1 MIFLKI
7 GNYTNKGDGLM
18 LHAIVNRLS
27 KSEKLVSLTRL
38 ASYENRAR
46 LGLYQAW
53 WFQSLTPAKNRLIA
67 DLLPSIFKTKYG
79 IVTEKEITA
88 FMDASGF
95 AYGDQWGEKNTKY
108 TADLVEH
115 FKKKGGKTILLPQS
129 LGSFKDEKVKNQFLR
144 IVKNTDL
151 IFARDRSSYEFA
163 QEAAGGAEHIKLAP
177 DFTGDLKG
185 INSGFD
191 PDSRRACIIPN
202 HRMIDSTDDKIG
214 PAYLPFLKNAFLI
227 FEELGLKPFVLVHEK
242 VDHEVAIKLQKLLNK
257 NIEVIQNDHP
267 LILRDVISKC
277 HIVLSSRF
285 HGLVSTLSQVV
296 PCIGTRWSHK
306 FERLMEEY
314 QCQDYLLSPI
324 VSTDELKKKI
334 TELNEGPVREVVI
347 KNIKQTRDLHSEL
360 NDQMWKEIETLIN
373 S

>member
-27 KSEKLVSLTRL
+27 KSEKLVSLPRL
-38 ASYENRAR
+38 ASYENRAK
-46 LGLYQAW
+46 LALYQAW
-53 WFQSLTPAKNRLIA
+53 WFQSLTPGQNRLLA
-67 DLLPSIFKTKYG
+67 NLLPSMFKSKYG
-79 IVTEKEITA
+79 IVTEKEITT
-88 FMDASGF
+88 FLDASGF
-95 AYGDQWGEKNTKY
+95 AYGDQWGETNTKY
-108 TADLVEH
+108 TADLIEH

-129 LGSFKDEKVKNQFLR
+129 LGSFEDAKVKKHFLR
-144 IVKNTDL
+144 IVENTDL

-163 QEAAGGAEHIKLAP
+163 QEASGGAEHIKMAP
-177 DFTGDLKG
+177 DFTGNLKG

-191 PDSRRACIIPN
+191 LFSRRACIIPN
-202 HRMIDSTDDKIG
+202 HRMIDSTNDEIG

-242 VDHEVAIKLQKLLNK
+242 VDHVVAMKLQKLLNK
-257 NIEVIQNDHP
+257 DIEVVQNDHP
-267 LILRDVISKC
+267 LVLRDVISKC

-314 QCQDYLLSPI
+314 QCQDYLLSPLDSI
-324 VSTDELKKKI
+324 EILKKQIK
-334 TELNEGPVREVVI
+334 ELNEGPQREKVI
-347 KNIKQTRDLHSEL
+347 KNIKQTRDLHIEL
-360 NDQMWKEIETLIN
+360 NNQMWNEIETLIT